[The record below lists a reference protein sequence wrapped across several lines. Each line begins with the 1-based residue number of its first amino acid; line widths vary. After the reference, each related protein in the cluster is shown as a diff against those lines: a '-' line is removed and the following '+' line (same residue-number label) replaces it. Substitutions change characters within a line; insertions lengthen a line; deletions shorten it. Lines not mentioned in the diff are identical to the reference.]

1 MRPFLDEWIAGKTGE
16 PFTREHLEWYQLE
29 RLRQTVA
36 HARSG
41 SPFYRERLRSFPDGF
56 PSSLYDFSRLPPTL
70 PSELATEPE
79 RFIAVRQDDIA
90 RIVTLRTSGS
100 TGEGK
105 RLFFTGE
112 DLAATVEI
120 FRIGMASFVRP
131 GGRALILLPGE
142 RPGSIGDLLVRAL
155 APERECI
162 LCPASD
168 ERRTLERIAES
179 KAECLVGLPT
189 QLLSLARC
197 PHSSL
202 GKTLSQVLFCADY
215 AAPSLVA
222 AVENAWECVVRR
234 HYGLTE
240 TVYGGALEC
249 EERDGLHIME
259 GNYLFEILNPET
271 LAPTPPG
278 EFGEIVVTT
287 LRTEG
292 TPLLRYRTG
301 DRGRFLH
308 RDGHVPGTCRCGS
321 ILRRIETTGRF
332 RNGITLHN
340 GVFVPLHELD
350 DALFS
355 VPWLADYT
363 ASKEDGR
370 ITISLHAP
378 SREATTPEPAP
389 QERAALAAALDH
401 LSADAKAALR
411 ERPFRFRFLPHTHD
425 GVSSRKRVAE

>member
-16 PFTREHLEWYQLE
+16 PFCRERLESYQTE
-29 RLRQTVA
+29 RLRENVA

-56 PSSLYDFSRLPPTL
+56 PSSLHDFSRLPPTL

-79 RFIAVRQDDIA
+79 RFIAARQDDIA

-105 RLFFTGE
+105 RLFFTDG
-112 DLAATVEI
+112 DLAQTVEI

-131 GGRALILLPGE
+131 GGRALVLLPGE

-179 KAECLVGLPT
+179 KAQCLVGLPT
-189 QLLSLARC
+189 QVLSLARC

-202 GKTLSQVLFCADY
+202 EKTLSQVLLCADY
-215 AAPSLVA
+215 AAPSLVK
-222 AVENAWECVVRR
+222 AVESAWECVARR

-271 LAPTPPG
+271 LAPAPPG
-278 EFGEIVVTT
+278 EFGEILVTT

-301 DRGRFLH
+301 DRGRFLS
-308 RDGHVPGTCRCGS
+308 GTCGCGS
-321 ILRRIETTGRF
+321 ILGRIETTGRLG
-332 RNGITLHN
+332 NGITLHN
-340 GVFVPLHELD
+340 GVFIPLHELD

-363 ASKEDGR
+363 ASKEDR
-370 ITISLHAP
+370 HVLVSLHAP
-378 SREATTPEPAP
+378 ARKDRSPEPNP
-389 QERAALAAALDH
+389 KECAALAAALDN

-411 ERPFRFRFLPHTHD
+411 KRPFLFRFLPHAHD
-425 GVSSRKRVAE
+425 GISSRKRIAG

>member
-16 PFTREHLEWYQLE
+16 PFCRERLESYQTE
-29 RLRQTVA
+29 RLRQNVA

-41 SPFYRERLRSFPDGF
+41 SPFYRERLRSLPDDF
-56 PSSLYDFSRLPPTL
+56 PSSLHDFSRLPPTL

-79 RFIAVRQDDIA
+79 RFIAARQDDIA

-105 RLFFTGE
+105 RLFFTDG
-112 DLAATVEI
+112 DLAQTVEI

-131 GGRALILLPGE
+131 GGRALVLLPGE

-168 ERRTLERIAES
+168 ERRTLERISES

-189 QLLSLARC
+189 QVLSLARC

-202 GKTLSQVLFCADY
+202 GKTLSQVLLCADY
-215 AAPSLVA
+215 AAPSLVK
-222 AVENAWECVVRR
+222 AVESAWECVVRR

-271 LAPTPPG
+271 LTPTLPG

-301 DRGRFLH
+301 DRGRFLS
-308 RDGHVPGTCRCGS
+308 GTCRCGS
-321 ILRRIETTGRF
+321 ILKRIETTGRL

-350 DALFS
+350 EALFS

-363 ASKEDGR
+363 ASKEDEH
-370 ITISLHAP
+370 ISISLHAP
-378 SREATTPEPAP
+378 SREATSPEPAP

-411 ERPFRFRFLPHTHD
+411 ERPFLFRFLPHAHD
-425 GVSSRKRVAE
+425 GVSSRKRIAG

>member
-1 MRPFLDEWIAGKTGE
+1 MKPFLDEWIAGMTGE
-16 PFTREHLEWYQLE
+16 PFCRERLERYQLE
-29 RLRQTVA
+29 RLRKTVELVRA
-36 HARSG
+36 E
-41 SPFYRERLRSFPDGF
+41 SPFYRERLASLPDGF
-56 PSSLYDFSRLPPTL
+56 PSSLDEFSHLPPTL
-70 PSELATEPE
+70 PGDLAAAPE
-79 RFIAVRQDDIA
+79 QFHAAPQDKIA

-105 RLFFTGE
+105 RLFFTGD
-112 DLAATVEI
+112 DLDETVDI
-120 FRIGMASFVRP
+120 FRIGMATFVRP
-131 GGRALILLPGE
+131 GGRALVLLPGE

-179 KAECLVGLPT
+179 KAESLVGLPA
-189 QLLSLARC
+189 QVLSLARC
-197 PHSSL
+197 PDSPL
-202 GKTLSQVLFCADY
+202 GRTLSQVLLCADY
-215 AAPSLVA
+215 AAPSLVS
-222 AVENAWECVVRR
+222 AVENAWECVARR

-249 EERDGLHIME
+249 SERDGLHVME

-271 LAPTPPG
+271 LTPTLPG
-278 EFGEIVVTT
+278 EFGEIVVTS

-301 DRGRFLH
+301 DRGRFLS
-308 RDGHVPGTCRCGS
+308 GTCRCGS
-321 ILRRIETTGRF
+321 ILRRIETTGRL

-350 DALFS
+350 EALFS
-355 VPWLADYT
+355 IPWLADYS
-363 ASKEDGR
+363 ASADDEHVLV
-370 ITISLHAP
+370 SLHAP

-389 QERAALAAALDH
+389 QELAALAAALEN

-411 ERPFRFRFLPHTHD
+411 NRQFRFLFLPHAHD
-425 GVSSRKRVAE
+425 GVSSRKRIAG

>member
-16 PFTREHLEWYQLE
+16 PFTREHLERYRLE
-29 RLRQTVA
+29 RLRRTVA

-41 SPFYRERLRSFPDGF
+41 SPFYREHLRSFPDGF
-56 PSSLYDFSRLPPTL
+56 PSSLHDYSRLPPIL

-79 RFIAVRQDDIA
+79 RFIAVRQDNIA

-112 DLAATVEI
+112 DLTATVEI

-131 GGRALILLPGE
+131 RGRALVLLPGE

-179 KAECLVGLPT
+179 NAECLVGLPT
-189 QLLSLARC
+189 QVLSLARC

-202 GKTLSQVLFCADY
+202 GKTLSQVLLCADY
-215 AAPSLVA
+215 AAPSLVK

-249 EERDGLHIME
+249 EERDGLHVME
-259 GNYLFEILNPET
+259 GDYLFEILKPES
-271 LAPTPPG
+271 LAPASPG
-278 EFGEIVVTT
+278 EFGEIVLTT

-301 DRGRFLH
+301 DRGRFL
-308 RDGHVPGTCRCGS
+308 PGTCRCAS
-321 ILRRIETTGRF
+321 ILKRIETTGRL

-340 GVFVPLHELD
+340 GVFIPLHELD
-350 DALFS
+350 EALFS
-355 VPWLADYT
+355 VPWLADCK
-363 ASKEDGR
+363 ASKEDGH

-389 QERAALAAALDH
+389 QERAALATALDN

-411 ERPFRFRFLPHTHD
+411 KRPFLFRFLPHAHD
-425 GVSSRKRVAE
+425 GVSSRKRVTG

>member
-16 PFTREHLEWYQLE
+16 PFCRERLESYQTE
-29 RLRQTVA
+29 RLRQNVA

-56 PSSLYDFSRLPPTL
+56 PSSLHDFSRLSPTL

-79 RFIAVRQDDIA
+79 RFIAARQDDIA

-105 RLFFTGE
+105 RLFFTDG
-112 DLAATVEI
+112 DLAQTVEI

-131 GGRALILLPGE
+131 GGRALVLLPGE

-155 APERECI
+155 APGRECI

-189 QLLSLARC
+189 QVLSLARC

-202 GKTLSQVLFCADY
+202 GKTLSQVLLCADY
-215 AAPSLVA
+215 AAPSLVK
-222 AVENAWECVVRR
+222 AVESAWECVVRR

-278 EFGEIVVTT
+278 EYGEIVVTT

-301 DRGRFLH
+301 DRGRFLS
-308 RDGHVPGTCRCGS
+308 GTCRCGS
-321 ILRRIETTGRF
+321 ILKRIETTGRL

-350 DALFS
+350 EALFS
-355 VPWLADYT
+355 IPWPADYT
-363 ASKEDGR
+363 ASKEDEH
-370 ITISLHAP
+370 ISISLHAP
-378 SREATTPEPAP
+378 SREATSPEPAP
-389 QERAALAAALDH
+389 QERAALAAALDN

-411 ERPFRFRFLPHTHD
+411 ERPFLFRFLPHAHD
-425 GVSSRKRVAE
+425 GVSSRKRIAG

>member
-131 GGRALILLPGE
+131 GGRALVLLPGE

-189 QLLSLARC
+189 QLLSLARS
-197 PHSSL
+197 PHSSA
-202 GKTLSQVLFCADY
+202 G
-215 AAPSLVA
+215 
-222 AVENAWECVVRR
+222 ENALSSAV
-234 HYGLTE
+234 
-240 TVYGGALEC
+240 
-249 EERDGLHIME
+249 
-259 GNYLFEILNPET
+259 
-271 LAPTPPG
+271 
-278 EFGEIVVTT
+278 
-287 LRTEG
+287 
-292 TPLLRYRTG
+292 
-301 DRGRFLH
+301 
-308 RDGHVPGTCRCGS
+308 
-321 ILRRIETTGRF
+321 LRRLRRAEPCRRRSKTHGSASPAAT
-332 RNGITLHN
+332 
-340 GVFVPLHELD
+340 
-350 DALFS
+350 
-355 VPWLADYT
+355 T
-363 ASKEDGR
+363 ASPR
-370 ITISLHAP
+370 RST
-378 SREATTPEPAP
+378 
-389 QERAALAAALDH
+389 AALW
-401 LSADAKAALR
+401 SAKSATDCTSWR
-411 ERPFRFRFLPHTHD
+411 GTT
-425 GVSSRKRVAE
+425 SSRY